1 LTYTIAGPISEGGL
15 YMSEFNPEKLSATYL
30 PPASIF
36 YPIDNRRYTLTH
48 SDTTGDLYLSTGCHY
63 DFPKIN
69 PQMRDEVLA
78 EWRREQGQY
87 TLCGKV
93 YVSGGEFDEKLSQ
106 VRFMIFKKELPLA
119 LSAIVNGDEGF
130 FIYYPWLLDAPVYIY
145 FESVYEQFNQVLYF
159 GTPRQYLLKLNP
171 A

>member
-1 LTYTIAGPISEGGL
+1 
-15 YMSEFNPEKLSATYL
+15 MSDFNPDKLSVTYL

-36 YPIDNRRYTLTH
+36 NPIDNRKYTLTH
-48 SDTTGDLYLSTGCHY
+48 SDLTGELYVSIGSQYDLM
-63 DFPKIN
+63 KIN
-69 PQMRDEVLA
+69 AQMRDEVLG

-93 YVSGGEFDEKLSQ
+93 YVSGGEFDEKLSK

-119 LSAIVNGDEGF
+119 LTAIVNGDQGF
-130 FIYYPWLLDAPVYIY
+130 YTYYPWLLDAPIYIY
-145 FESVYEQFNQVLYF
+145 FESVFDEFNQVIYF
-159 GTPRQYLLKLNP
+159 GTPRQYLLKRLH